1 MSDLDT
7 QIQEKARR
15 VDMDIC
21 RRIDITAKLCD
32 VAQQRNSEDMSKMF
46 NVSPARSLPERV
58 GIQLS
63 FSLFVRG
70 ADSNRSEKNMNSS
83 VKEGSQQSADE
94 IRAAGV
100 PSDPSEGAGNAWLL
114 VRQDAH
120 KHKHTHAEY
129 LQ

>member
-58 GIQLS
+58 GTHL
-63 FSLFVRG
+63 LFHCLTV
-70 ADSNRSEKNMNSS
+70 NRSKNVNYSA
-83 VKEGSQQSADE
+83 KETVSTLE
-94 IRAAGV
+94 MK
-100 PSDPSEGAGNAWLL
+100 SEPPL
-114 VRQDAH
+114 
-120 KHKHTHAEY
+120 AECV
-129 LQ
+129 